1 MSDSERRYFLK
12 LAYNGTN
19 YHGWQIQENA
29 ITIQALINDALSTI
43 LKTEINVVGC
53 GRTDTGVHAKE
64 FFAHFNTVED
74 ITSHKEKINLHKL
87 NNYLPKDIVIYSM
100 HPVKADAHARFDA
113 IFRTYQYYISRKKDP
128 FNQEFS
134 WYVYGDLNMEKMN
147 EGANALLE
155 YNDFTSFSKSKTQ
168 VSNNLCTIQF
178 AKWDY
183 ENNMLIFSITA
194 NRFLRNM
201 VRAIVGTLI
210 DLGKEK
216 ISLNDFRQIIENKN
230 RSNAGY
236 SVPARGLFLT
246 EVKYPD
252 AIFLNY

>member
-1 MSDSERRYFLK
+1 MSDTGRRYFLK
-12 LAYNGTN
+12 LGYNGTN

-29 ITIQALINDALSTI
+29 ITVQALINDALSTI

-53 GRTDTGVHAKE
+53 GRTDSGVHAKD
-64 FFAHFNTVED
+64 FFAHFSTLED
-74 ITSHKEKINLHKL
+74 ITSRKMKIYVHKL
-87 NNYLPKDIVIYSM
+87 NSFLPKDIVIYSM
-100 HPVKADAHARFDA
+100 YAVKADAHARFDA
-113 IFRTYQYYISRKKDP
+113 VFRTYHYYISRKKDP
-128 FNQEFS
+128 FNQDFS
-134 WYVYGDLNMEKMN
+134 WYVYGDLNVEKMN
-147 EGANALLE
+147 EGANTLLE

-178 AKWDY
+178 AKWHY
-183 ENNMLIFSITA
+183 ENDVLIFSITA

-201 VRAIVGTLI
+201 VRAVVGTLI